1 MTQGSYIS
9 ESTQDLI
16 KRSQQILGEEI
27 IFPPTNEF
35 DPNWTINAMAGPCY
49 GITIKNTISGISMSI
64 VTCTGTAPT
73 TCASPGTCPT
83 TPDPTTY
90 INMVVTF
97 TAVAAQSTGATITF
111 QYVLNGTPTTTVIT
125 PGTGGAASIVAGSN
139 TYYAFATNVQYPP
152 DTTLVLYGVNIQ
164 T

>member
-9 ESTQDLI
+9 ETTDDLL
-16 KRSQQILGEEI
+16 KRSHQILGDLI
-27 IFPPTNEF
+27 IGPGII
-35 DPNWTINAMAGPCY
+35 DPSNWSINALAGPCY
-49 GITIKNTISGISMSI
+49 GITIKNTITNISTSI

-73 TCASPGTCPT
+73 TCSSPGTCPT

-111 QYVLNGTPTTTVIT
+111 QYVLNGTPTTSVIT
-125 PGTGGAASIVAGSN
+125 PGSGGAAAIVAGSN
-139 TYYAFATNVQYPP
+139 TYYAFAANTQYPP